1 AMLMSGSIRD
11 NIAYGR
17 SDATDAEVERVARI
31 AAIHD
36 FIASLPE
43 GYDTQV
49 GQEGLSLSGG
59 QRQRIALARALLAD
73 ADVLVLDDATSAV
86 DVHVERQILEAMREV
101 VAGRTVLVVAYREST
116 VRLADR
122 VVRFDGGQ
130 VV

>member
-1 AMLMSGSIRD
+1 MVFDEAMLLSGSIRD

-17 SDATDAEVERVARI
+17 SDATDDEVEKVAKI

-36 FIASLPE
+36 FIVGLAE
-43 GYDTQV
+43 GYETEV

-86 DVHVERQILEAMREV
+86 DVHVERQILDAMQEI
-101 VAGRTVLVVAYREST
+101 VAGGR
-116 VRLADR
+116 
-122 VVRFDGGQ
+122 
-130 VV
+130 